1 MLNKTGFL
9 LLSAWPCNMQVFVEG
24 QKEVSDAV
32 QHHLNLVKEKSSEQ
46 TRLEQLVHTSSLTD
60 K

>member
-1 MLNKTGFL
+1 
-9 LLSAWPCNMQVFVEG
+9 MQTFVEG

-32 QHHLNLVKEKSSEQ
+32 QHHLNLVKEKSSEL
-46 TRLEQLVHTSSLTD
+46 TRLEQLVHSSSLTD